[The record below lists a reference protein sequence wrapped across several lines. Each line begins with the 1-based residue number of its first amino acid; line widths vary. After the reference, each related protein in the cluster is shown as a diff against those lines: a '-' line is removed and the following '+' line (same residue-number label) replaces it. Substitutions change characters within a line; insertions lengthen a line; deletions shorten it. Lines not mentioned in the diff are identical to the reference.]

1 MNTSY
6 RFGLAFALAALPLT
20 AALAQVGIG
29 NPTPDAS
36 AVLDLKSTAKG
47 LLAPRMTA
55 AERGLIASPAAGL
68 LVYQT
73 DGVQKGFWYF
83 EAATGWTYLDPNGT
97 GPQGPQG
104 PIGPQGVQG
113 PQGQQGAMGL
123 QGPQGATGLQ
133 GPQGA
138 TGPQGTQ
145 GAMGLQ
151 GPQGPT
157 GPAGSA
163 DAWSRTGNAGT
174 NPASNF
180 LGTTD
185 ATALSI
191 RTDDTERVRIG
202 SGGNVGIGT
211 PNPGARLGVVGT
223 GGNTIDFSVNGR
235 MRTGDAGNAGG
246 VWLNSGTTQFVGQ
259 FNTTTL
265 GFYNTGWRLVVDDAG
280 NVGIGTAAPAS
291 QLDVQ
296 DGARSGTHPTGL
308 PLYVTG
314 NIGAASAGVEFRH
327 TNGTQGI
334 GIGYNSLYAAGSNP
348 NQDLNLMPKGSG
360 NVGVGTTAP
369 TALLDVNGATR
380 LRGLAG
386 TGTRL
391 VEADANGNLVATQTL
406 TATGSYIE
414 NQTAADQAA
423 DFQISGSGQ
432 ITRTAASGS
441 GLTVSLTNASNNS
454 RAIDVQTTGT
464 GNAVF
469 ASSAGTALYGT
480 STTIGGAGVLGQ
492 NNTGEAVV
500 GLSNG
505 NAVGAVVGRN
515 NSGGYGVRGFNTS
528 TGYGVFG
535 QGGFLGGTSVAGRFE
550 NVNGASGS
558 DALQAVTNGP
568 GWAATI
574 NSNNATS
581 NTKGLRVSTTANQGG
596 TALSIANGNLT
607 LAAQPTYTGGTVD
620 RPILIV
626 TTGPSLTLPTAA
638 PIADGTTVWVVNNTA
653 AVLTVSNTTNG
664 TINIPAQQAKQF
676 LFVSAVSSTDWIPV
690 Q

>member
-1 MNTSY
+1 MNTPY
-6 RFGLAFALAALPLT
+6 RFGLAFALAALPIT

-36 AVLDLKSTAKG
+36 AVLDLKSTTKG

-55 AERGLIASPAAGL
+55 TERGLIASPAAGL

-83 EAATGWTYLDPNGT
+83 EAATGWTYLNPNGT
-97 GPQGPQG
+97 
-104 PIGPQGVQG
+104 GVQG
-113 PQGQQGAMGL
+113 PQGIQGA
-123 QGPQGATGLQ
+123 P
-133 GPQGA
+133 
-138 TGPQGTQ
+138 
-145 GAMGLQ
+145 
-151 GPQGPT
+151 GPQGPA

-163 DAWSRTGNAGT
+163 DAWSRTGNADT

-185 ATALSI
+185 ATTLSI
-191 RTDDTERVRIG
+191 RTNNTERVRIG

-211 PNPGARLGVVGT
+211 PTPGARLGVVGT
-223 GGNTIDFSVNGR
+223 GGNTIDFIVNGR

-259 FNTTTL
+259 LNATTL
-265 GFYNTGWRLVVDDAG
+265 GFYNAGWRLVVDDAG
-280 NVGIGTAAPAS
+280 S
-291 QLDVQ
+291 
-296 DGARSGTHPTGL
+296 
-308 PLYVTG
+308 
-314 NIGAASAGVEFRH
+314 
-327 TNGTQGI
+327 
-334 GIGYNSLYAAGSNP
+334 
-348 NQDLNLMPKGSG
+348 
-360 NVGVGTTAP
+360 VGVGTTAP
-369 TALLDVNGATR
+369 TALLDVNGDAR

-391 VEADANGNLVATQTL
+391 VEADASGNLVATQTL
-406 TATGSYIE
+406 AAGSYIQ
-414 NQTAADQAA
+414 NQTAADQTA

-432 ITRTAASGS
+432 ITQTAPSGS

-454 RAIDVQTTGT
+454 RALDVQTSGS

-469 ASSAGTALYGT
+469 ASSRGTAVYGT
-480 STTIGGAGVLGQ
+480 STTVAGAGVLGQ
-492 NNTGEAVV
+492 NDTGEAVV

-505 NAVGAVVGRN
+505 GFVGAVVGRN
-515 NSGGYGVRGFNTS
+515 NAAGYGVRGFNTS
-528 TGYGVFG
+528 TGIGVLG
-535 QGGFLGGTSVAGRFE
+535 QSGIGGGTGVAGRFE
-550 NVNGASGS
+550 IVNSASGS
-558 DALQAVTNGP
+558 DALQATTNGS

-574 NSNNATS
+574 SSTNGTS

-607 LAAQPTYTGGTVD
+607 LAAQATYTSGGTVD

-638 PIADGTTVWVVNNTA
+638 PIVDGTTVWVVNTTA
-653 AVLTVSNTTNG
+653 AALTVANTTNG
-664 TINIPAQQAKQF
+664 SINIPVQQAKQF